1 MKKSSKFILTLQEGP
16 RLLSLTCQLAGSA
29 NRLLA
34 DRFPA
39 HRFPADR
46 FPADRLSAVG
56 ISHAATKYLDAAG

>member
-16 RLLSLTCQLAGSA
+16 RLLSLTSQLAGSA

-39 HRFPADR
+39 DR
-46 FPADRLSAVG
+46 FSAVG